1 MEPEGERQQGGT
13 LTDGERR
20 RILARLHSIFS
31 WVGVRI
37 PEECE
42 LDGERI
48 DLRDRVNRFVFDDH
62 LDEEEKAEVCELID
76 KLEDRA
82 EILEEELEVE
92 DMTKEEAEAIL
103 ARTIGLFRAVDEL
116 KHLEEEDEWRDRHTA
131 IMEEVDDANRW
142 REFTN
147 RVYHRDE
154 YY

>member
-1 MEPEGERQQGGT
+1 VEPEDEGGQGLT

-20 RILARLHSIFS
+20 RILARLHGTLS

-42 LDGERI
+42 IDGERI
-48 DLRDRVNRFVFDDH
+48 QLRDRVDRFVFDDH
-62 LDEEEKAEVCELID
+62 LDEGERAEVRELID

-82 EILEEELEVE
+82 EILEDELEVE
-92 DMTKEEAEAIL
+92 DLSLEEAEAIL

-116 KHLEEEDEWRDRHTA
+116 KHLEDADEWEDRHAA

-142 REFTN
+142 REFTK

>member
-62 LDEEEKAEVCELID
+62 LDEKEKAEVCELID

-92 DMTKEEAEAIL
+92 DMTLEEAEAIL

-116 KHLEEEDEWRDRHTA
+116 KHLEDEDEWEDRHTA